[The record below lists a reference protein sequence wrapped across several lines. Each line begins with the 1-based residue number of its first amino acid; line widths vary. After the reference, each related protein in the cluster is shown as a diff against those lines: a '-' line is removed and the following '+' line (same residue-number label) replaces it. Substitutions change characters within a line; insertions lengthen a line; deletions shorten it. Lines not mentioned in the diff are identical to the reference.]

1 MEDGHCREE
10 DRPQEE
16 CGLFGIYGEG
26 EDVSRLTYF
35 GLFQLQ
41 HRGQESAGIAVSDG
55 RTFQAHKQM
64 GLVSQV
70 FDEEILQGLCGKI
83 AVGHVRYST
92 TGSSILRNAQ
102 PIVAESPYGPI
113 AVAHNGN
120 LVNTADLRV
129 EMEARGIRF
138 HATSDSEII
147 AKMIA
152 YYHRGDIEQ
161 AVIETMRR
169 VQGAYSLLVLTQ
181 RELIGVRD
189 AYGIRPLS
197 LGRLNNHHYVLA
209 SETCALDIVSA
220 KLIRDIEP
228 GEMVMIDERGPRF
241 RQAIPKVRDAMCM
254 FEFIYFARPDSYLY
268 GKLLY
273 TVRHRMGQQL
283 AIEHPVEADVVIGVP
298 DTAIPAAIGYA
309 KQAGIPYDEGFIK
322 NRYIHRTFIQPDQ
335 RQRDLGVRM
344 KLTPLPET
352 VAGKRVVVVDDSIV
366 RCTTTGSRVRVLRE
380 AGAKEVHVRVS
391 SPPIKYPCFYG
402 IDMADQKDL
411 IAARLTVDEIRD
423 YIQAD
428 SLGYLSKEGLVK
440 AVQIE
445 EGRFCFACFDGY
457 YPIEIPDDVKQSKFC
472 LESERVDVPAEHL
485 KVLAGVRR

>member
-1 MEDGHCREE
+1 MAETHHPED
-10 DRPQEE
+10 DRLHEE
-16 CGLFGIYGEG
+16 CGLFGIHADG

-55 RTFQAHKQM
+55 RGIQVYKQM
-64 GLVSQV
+64 GLVSQI
-70 FDEEILQGLCGKI
+70 FDEEILQTLDGRAAI
-83 AVGHVRYST
+83 GHVRYST

-102 PIVAESPYGPI
+102 PIITESAYGSI

-120 LVNTADLRV
+120 LVNAADLRL

-152 YYHRGDIEQ
+152 YYHKGDIEEAIIQ
-161 AVIETMRR
+161 TMRR
-169 VQGAYSLLVLTQ
+169 IVGAYSLLVLTPK
-181 RELIGVRD
+181 EMVGVRD
-189 AYGIRPLS
+189 PYGVRPLS
-197 LGRLNNHHYVLA
+197 LGRLNGHHYVMA

-220 KLIRDIEP
+220 KVLRDIEP
-228 GEMVMIDERGPRF
+228 GEMATVDAEGIRF
-241 RQAIPKVRDAMCM
+241 RQAVSKIRDSMCM
-254 FEFIYFARPDSYLY
+254 FEFIYFARPDTYLY
-268 GKLLY
+268 GKLLH
-273 TVRHRMGQQL
+273 TARRRMGHQL
-283 AIEHPVEADVVIGVP
+283 ALEHPVEADVVVGVP

-309 KQAGIPYDEGFIK
+309 EQSGIPYGEGFIK

-344 KLTPLPET
+344 KLTPLAET
-352 VAGKRVVVVDDSIV
+352 VADKRVVVVDDSIV

-391 SPPIKYPCFYG
+391 SPPIQYPCFYG

-411 IAARLTVDEIRD
+411 IAARMSVEEIRN
-423 YIQAD
+423 YIGAD
-428 SLGYLSKEGLVK
+428 TLGYLSKESLVK
-440 AVQIE
+440 AVQVE
-445 EGRFCFACFDGY
+445 KDRFCFACFDGK
-457 YPIEIPDDVKQSKFC
+457 YPVDIPEDIKQSKFC
-472 LESERVDVPAEHL
+472 LESGRMDIPSRRLET
-485 KVLAGVRR
+485 LAGAKR